1 MPSSVWSTFAMMI
14 LVTGAS
20 GLLGSRLVF
29 ELLQSGRKVRGMG
42 RSARVPASLVQHY
55 FKDNEALLENMEWFQ
70 GDITNRHSVLDA
82 MEDVSQ
88 VFHCAGLVSF
98 APKDRQLVKS
108 INVQGTS
115 NIVDGCLVKGV
126 SALCHVSSVA
136 ALGRSLHGQYDEESV
151 WNPDDPHSQYA
162 ISKYDAER
170 EVWRGIAEGLNA
182 VIVNP
187 GIIIGPGNWSSDS
200 SALFSK
206 VYDGL
211 RFYTEGINGFV
222 AVDDVSRAMI
232 RLVDQQNFGQ
242 RFVLVGENL
251 PYKEVMDLIADGLV
265 VKRPNIRA
273 GRFLSGLAWRM
284 ESIAS
289 SLTGKRPL
297 ITRETAQ
304 SAQSVCYYSNKKVL
318 DVLSDGFTD
327 PRKAIQETAFKFL
340 QEKS

>member
-1 MPSSVWSTFAMMI
+1 MI

-29 ELLQSGRKVRGMG
+29 DLLQMGRKVRGMG
-42 RSARVPASLVQHY
+42 RSARMPASLIRHY
-55 FKDNEALLENMEWFQ
+55 FKDNEQLLENLEWFQ

-82 MEDVSQ
+82 LDDVSQ

-98 APKDRQLVKS
+98 IPTDRHLVKS
-108 INVQGTS
+108 INVKGTS

-151 WNPDDPHSQYA
+151 WNPDEPHSQYA

-170 EVWRGIAEGLNA
+170 EVWRGVAEGLNA

-187 GIIIGPGNWSSDS
+187 GIIIGPGNWETDS

-211 RFYTEGINGFV
+211 RFYTGGINGFV
-222 AVDDVSRAMI
+222 AVEDVSKSMI
-232 RLVDQQNFGQ
+232 RLVDQQNYGQ
-242 RFVLVGENL
+242 RFVLVGENM
-251 PYKEVMDLIADGLV
+251 PYKEVMDLIADGLDV
-265 VKRPNIRA
+265 QRPSIQA
-273 GRFLSGLAWRM
+273 GRFLSGLAWRI
-284 ESIAS
+284 ESVAS
-289 SLTGKRPL
+289 KLTGKRPL

-304 SAQSVCYYSNKKVL
+304 SAQSISFYSNKKAL
-318 DVLSDGFTD
+318 EVLSEGFKD
-327 PRKAIQETAFKFL
+327 PRIAIRETASKYL
-340 QEKS
+340 RQRP

>member
-1 MPSSVWSTFAMMI
+1 MI

-29 ELLQSGRKVRGMG
+29 ELLQMGRKVRGMG
-42 RSARVPASLVQHY
+42 RSARIPDSLIRHY
-55 FKDNEALLENMEWFQ
+55 FKDNEQLLENLEWFQ
-70 GDITNRHSVLDA
+70 GDITNRYAVLDA
-82 MEDVSQ
+82 LDGVSQ

-98 APKDRQLVKS
+98 VPTDRHLVKS
-108 INVQGTS
+108 INVKGTS

-151 WNPDDPHSQYA
+151 WNPDEPHSQYA

-170 EVWRGIAEGLNA
+170 EVWRGVAEGLNA

-187 GIIIGPGNWSSDS
+187 GIIIGPGNWETDS

-211 RFYTEGINGFV
+211 RFYTGGINGFV
-222 AVDDVSRAMI
+222 AVEDVSKLMI
-232 RLVDQQNFGQ
+232 RLVDQKNYGQ
-242 RFVLVGENL
+242 RFVLVGENM
-251 PYKEVMDLIADGLV
+251 PYKEVMDLIADGLDV
-265 VKRPNIRA
+265 QRPSIRA
-273 GRFLSGLAWRM
+273 GRFLSGLAWRI
-284 ESIAS
+284 EYVTSK
-289 SLTGKRPL
+289 LTRKRPL

-304 SAQSVCYYSNKKVL
+304 SAQSVSFYSNKKAL
-318 DVLSDGFTD
+318 EVLSEGFTD
-327 PRKAIQETAFKFL
+327 PRIAIRETASKFL
-340 QEKS
+340 QRIT